1 MNQNNPL
8 QNNTTGLNNYPQPPT
23 NMIQME
29 QSDYSDYLFTNVISD
44 SYATS
49 NYGQQQ
55 FEQSEQSAFSFVNNE
70 DSTSTTQSSYYAPQ
84 YANRG
89 TPSLNTNFSQS
100 NNSEIFR
107 FEIPGFKIIVIPTSS
122 PFANLTNLDMQNQFQ
137 QDYSY

>member
-29 QSDYSDYLFTNVISD
+29 QSDYSDYLFTTDDNVISD
-44 SYATS
+44 SYITS

-70 DSTSTTQSSYYAPQ
+70 DSTSTTQSLYYAPQ
-84 YANRG
+84 YDK
-89 TPSLNTNFSQS
+89 F
-100 NNSEIFR
+100 
-107 FEIPGFKIIVIPTSS
+107 
-122 PFANLTNLDMQNQFQ
+122 
-137 QDYSY
+137 